1 MSERLSRNRFHV
13 VLFLLAC
20 FMTFAV
26 LAASVATRVN
36 GATLDSSIIEN
47 RNYRYYWA
55 TVDNSYIIT
64 LDDGGYMTFV
74 VNSDGSGYTVD
85 YYDKL
90 FNHLSTK
97 KISAELDVFGSFYSD
112 SNGYYVLSGQYNL
125 DESATVE
132 CYRLTKYDKSWN
144 RKGSCG
150 LYDCNTWKPFEAGSA
165 SITSTGNYLVIR
177 TCHEMYASDKDG
189 LHHQANVTM
198 IVNTSTMTIL
208 DSVHIVAGF
217 YRGYVSH
224 SFNQYVKLDGNHIV
238 GADHGDCYPRSMCI
252 VYYKGDMTSG
262 SILGSGITSYE
273 PIKLCGTYD
282 DLHNYTGATLGGF
295 EISSSSYILVGSSID
310 QSDTS
315 TKKKNIY
322 VSVTNKSSG
331 TATLKWLT
339 SDAETN
345 GDYSNPYIVKIS
357 NTNFVVI
364 WSRGTTVYYA
374 FIDGSGNLQGSVMTA
389 TGKLSDCQ
397 PVLSGNKI
405 VWFNNNTIPDF
416 FYIDTTDKS
425 FHQLYQLTLGSTTN
439 GKASVAKTRAEA
451 GEQVKVIYTP
461 DDGYVLD
468 AIKLNGTAITGDTI
482 DMPAKNSTVAVSFK
496 LREYDIE
503 AGTIKN
509 GALAVS
515 KRKAHVDEVIEVE
528 AIPAE
533 GYELDSITVN
543 DEPLTG
549 NTFKMPKKDVK
560 LMATF
565 KPIDYTVTVSD
576 TVNGTASV
584 DKSIANIGNKITVEY
599 TPAKCYQLE
608 SIKVNGKVIDDNT
621 FTMPAADV
629 TVDVTFKEK
638 PHTIVPVDGK
648 EPKCTEDG
656 YEPYYK
662 CTECGKLFSDA
673 EGKKVI
679 SAPVAIK
686 KLGHDLKLVKELA
699 PTKESAGHWAYYE
712 CQRCHLLFKDKDG
725 KTATTLE
732 AETIPQMKH
741 DLTLVPA
748 KAATC
753 TLDGNKSYYE
763 CQDPDCGCGECFSD
777 AYGLNK
783 IDKSTI
789 VVKATGHDLKNVA
802 AVPPT
807 CTADGT
813 KEHWKCSK
821 CGALF
826 EDKDGKKPIT
836 SEDTVDPA
844 LGHDIDHL
852 EHHDEIPATRD
863 NDGVKEYYVCTRCGK
878 KFTDSTCKT
887 EMSDKDL
894 VIPAIGA
901 AKPGE
906 IADDGDF
913 RYQVTYAATNGTGT
927 VTLVGLVNET
937 ENVSIPATAVIKETT
952 YIVNRIGYKAFCN
965 DKNIKSLYVN
975 ANITAIDNYAFYGCS
990 SLVMVS
996 GGCNL
1001 RTIGS
1006 YAFAGCP
1013 KLSSFKLSSKVL
1025 AKIGTYCFK
1034 SDSKLKTIYIKSTTK
1049 LTKKG
1054 VKKSLKGS
1062 KVKTVKVKKSKVRKY
1077 RKFFTKKNAGKRVKV
1092 KK

>member
-13 VLFLLAC
+13 VLFLSAC
-20 FMTFAV
+20 FMTFAL

-36 GATLDSSIIEN
+36 GASLDSSLIDK
-47 RNYRYYWA
+47 RNYGYYWA
-55 TVDNSYIIT
+55 TVDKTYIT
-64 LDDGGYMTFV
+64 PLDDGGYMTFV
-74 VNSDGSGYTVD
+74 VNSDNSGYTVD

-97 KISAELDVFGSFYSD
+97 KISAELGIFGSFYSD
-112 SNGYYVLSGQYNL
+112 SNGYYVLSGQKNP
-125 DESATVE
+125 DESADVE

-144 RKGSCG
+144 RKGACG
-150 LYDCNTWKPFEAGSA
+150 LKDCNTYIPFDAGSA
-165 SITSTGNYLVIR
+165 SIASTGNYLVIR
-177 TCHEMYASDKDG
+177 TCHEMYADEG
-189 LHHQANVTM
+189 VHHQANVS
-198 IVNTSTMTIL
+198 ILVNSSTMTIL
-208 DSVHIVAGF
+208 DSF
-217 YRGYVSH
+217 YDVYNTSVGYVSH
-224 SFNQYVKLDGNHIV
+224 SFNQYVRIDNNHIIGV
-238 GADHGDCYPRSMCI
+238 DHGDAHPRSICMF
-252 VYYKGDMTSG
+252 YYKTDVTTGKLLKSG
-262 SILGSGITSYE
+262 VTMYE
-273 PIKLCGTYD
+273 PIKIGGEYSA
-282 DLHNYTGATLGGF
+282 LHNYTGATLGGL
-295 EISSSSYILVGSSID
+295 EVSSSNYIIVGSSID
-310 QSDTS
+310 QSDSS

-322 VSVTNKSSG
+322 VSTVNKSTGKTS
-331 TATLKWLT
+331 TTWLT
-339 SDAETN
+339 SDAENN

-357 NTNFVVI
+357 NTSFAVI
-364 WSRGTTVYYA
+364 WSRDTTVYYA
-374 FIDGSGNLQGSVMTA
+374 FIDGSGALQGTVKSA

-439 GKASVAKTRAEA
+439 GTASIAKTRAEA
-451 GEQVKVIYTP
+451 GEQVKVTYTP
-461 DDGYVLD
+461 EDGYVLD

-496 LREYDIE
+496 LREYDINPGKIE
-503 AGTIKN
+503 N
-509 GALAVS
+509 GGIAIS
-515 KRKAHVDEVIEVE
+515 KTKAHVDEVVE
-528 AIPAE
+528 LEALPNE
-533 GYELDSITVN
+533 GYELDYFTVN
-543 DEPLTG
+543 DEPIAG
-549 NTFKMPKKDVK
+549 DTFKMPKEDVK
-560 LMATF
+560 VVAVF

-576 TVNGTASV
+576 TVNGMASV

-599 TPAKCYQLE
+599 TPAKCYQLDT
-608 SIKVNGKVIDDNT
+608 IKVNGKVIDDNI

-648 EPKCTEDG
+648 EPKCTQDG

-662 CTECGKLFSDA
+662 CTECGKLFSDHD
-673 EGKKVI
+673 GKTVI

-753 TLDGNKSYYE
+753 TRDGNKSYYE

-807 CTADGT
+807 CTADGS

-836 SEDTVDPA
+836 TEDTVDPA

-852 EHHDEIPATRD
+852 EHHAEIPATRD
-863 NDGVKEYYVCTRCGK
+863 NDGVKEYFVCPRCGK
-878 KFTDSTCKT
+878 KFKDSTCKT
-887 EMSDKDL
+887 EMTDKDL

-906 IADDGDF
+906 VADDGDF

-927 VTLVGLVNET
+927 VTLVGLVNES

-965 DKNIKSLYVN
+965 DKNIKTLYIN
-975 ANITAIDNYAFYGCS
+975 SNITAIDNYAFYGCS
-990 SLVMVS
+990 NLVKVS
-996 GGCNL
+996 GGYNL

-1006 YAFAGCP
+1006 YSFAGCP

-1077 RKFFTKKNAGKRVKV
+1077 RKYFTKKNCGRKVKV